1 MLQCS
6 VPHNKQLRFTY
17 QHSSQLLHQYTYNR
31 GISLLVLLITGP
43 VTRYLYYPENI
54 SHKCPLCS
62 RANLLLV
69 IPRLSRAAICW
80 LNIEERGA
88 VKVPPARNE
97 QIVSV
102 ILVLWF
108 ISLNTKYLPILY
120 IQQQMLHFKYKYN
133 IYIIYYV
140 NI

>member
-1 MLQCS
+1 MLQSS

-17 QHSSQLLHQYTYNR
+17 HQSSQLLHQYTYNR

-80 LNIEERGA
+80 LNIEERRA

-108 ISLNTKYLPILY
+108 I
-120 IQQQMLHFKYKYN
+120 
-133 IYIIYYV
+133 
-140 NI
+140 